1 MLADAHDAEVAVS
14 DCVAIWDWVAKVAAY
29 GVKLMELATPATLA
43 YEDEMLLEAHEAEL
57 AAAGTKL
64 IA

>member
-1 MLADAHDAEVAVS
+1 M
-14 DCVAIWDWVAKVAAY
+14 AIWDWVAKVAAY
-29 GVKLMELATPATLA
+29 GVKSMARAVPATLA

-57 AAAGTKL
+57 AASGMKS